1 MCNVLRKSLPVLIL
15 LALLITLMGAAV
27 PAQAFS
33 TTPMVAA
40 GYGHTVGLK
49 ADGTVVAV
57 GDNDYDQCNVDGWT
71 GIIQVAA
78 GAYHTVGLKA
88 DGTVVAVGNNRSGQ
102 CNVGSWT
109 DIIQVAAGYG
119 HTVGLKADGTVVAVG
134 HNDYDQ
140 CNLVSWALGVFM
152 PDGSQRWNLNSN
164 LIMKKNGAQSG
175 FVEFGIAE
183 GLEHIWL
190 SDQAAQTD
198 VTFPAGDWLI
208 HLVTE
213 DWDSECQAQIGE
225 SDGTT
230 FNPFNTVP
238 AMGSQNGNII
248 TFTINTGGTVPQG
261 NYLALKIF
269 TADGSRIIT
278 EGNSYLK
285 SPSSDPGYPLPELAA
300 GILLGLGLA
309 GLGAYLALRRRSAR
323 GLGLKT
329 V

>member
-1 MCNVLRKSLPVLIL
+1 TS
-15 LALLITLMGAAV
+15 
-27 PAQAFS
+27 
-33 TTPMVAA
+33 
-40 GYGHTVGLK
+40 
-49 ADGTVVAV
+49 
-57 GDNDYDQCNVDGWT
+57 GWT
-71 GIIQVAA
+71 DIIQVAA
-78 GAYHTVGLKA
+78 GWYHTVGLKA
-88 DGTVVAVGNNRSGQ
+88 DGRVVAEGFNGFGQLGVGG
-102 CNVGSWT
+102 WT

-119 HTVGLKADGTVVAVG
+119 HTVGLKADGTVEAVG
-134 HNDYDQ
+134 NNDYGQ
-140 CNLVSWALGVFM
+140 CNLVSWALGISM

-164 LIMKKNGAQSG
+164 LIMEKNGAQSG

-198 VTFPAGDWLI
+198 VTFPAGDYWII

-213 DWDSECQAQIGE
+213 DWEGACQAQIGE

-230 FNPFNTVP
+230 FNPFNAVP
-238 AMGSQNGNII
+238 VFGIINGDII
-248 TFTINTGGTVPQG
+248 TFTINTGGTIPQG

-278 EGNSYLK
+278 EGKSFLK
-285 SPSSDPGYPLPELAA
+285 SPATDPCYPLPELST

-309 GLGAYLALRRRSAR
+309 GLGAYLALRRRKSAR
-323 GLGLKT
+323 GL